1 MGAPMTNPNLSVVR
15 WIDPDASAASTCSW
29 CQHIDFL
36 HANSGPC
43 LFSRCTCT
51 FFTPAA
57 EPEGQSIG

>member
-1 MGAPMTNPNLSVVR
+1 MTNPNLSAVR

-29 CQHIDFL
+29 CQHIEFL
-36 HANSGPC
+36 HAHSGPC